1 MSLLDSQNL
10 GLQDL
15 DFIAI
20 DKGPGAF
27 TSLRVAL
34 ATVNGI
40 AFAHRIP
47 LVGVDSLDAL
57 SCDITA
63 QISDHKIPAY
73 TYILVL
79 LNAYNNDVYYALS
92 RFNQTENSYDLLTK
106 GCGKIDA
113 VLAMISKEYAPQELI
128 GTGNGCSQ
136 HLNLI
141 TSLLSQETHF
151 YHHDQATP
159 SVDSIGSLG
168 LQQFSTQTSPC
179 YKIEPNYLKSQ
190 YFAIAQ
196 HPEQKK
202 NS

>member
-1 MSLLDSQNL
+1 MSLLEDQNL
-10 GLQDL
+10 QLADL

-57 SCDITA
+57 TYDVTIQIT
-63 QISDHKIPAY
+63 DHKIPAY
-73 TYILVL
+73 SYILVI

-92 RFNQTENSYDLLTK
+92 RFNQTQNSYEMLNK
-106 GCGKIDA
+106 GCAKIDA
-113 VLAMISKEYAPQELI
+113 VLTMISKEYAPQELI
-128 GTGNGCSQ
+128 GTGNGCAQ
-136 HLNLI
+136 HLDLI
-141 TSLLSQETHF
+141 TSSLSQEIRF

-168 LQQFSTQTSPC
+168 LQQFLAQTTPC